1 MIKPQGHRAPFSMEA
16 QMPNNLADLPFF
28 IKVFAVIIGAVFAMT
43 LTGDIDKEGKLK
55 LSFGVFVKIAFS
67 AVFGFLSGGWL
78 IEYMG
83 WQSWGYTSHGFIM
96 MLCSVFGMTLVG
108 IVYQA
113 ALLSLNG
120 KNLGEIISEIKIT
133 FKSIFK

>member
-1 MIKPQGHRAPFSMEA
+1 MTEPQGHRAPFSMEA

-113 ALLSLNG
+113 ALLSLKG

>member
-1 MIKPQGHRAPFSMEA
+1 
-16 QMPNNLADLPFF
+16 MPNNLTDLPFF

-43 LTGDIDKEGKLK
+43 LTGDIDSDGKLK
-55 LSFGVFVKIAFS
+55 LSFGVFIKITFS
-67 AVFGFLSGGWL
+67 AVFGFLAGAWL
-78 IEYMG
+78 IEHMG
-83 WQSWGYTSHGFIM
+83 LEALSYASHGFIM

-113 ALLSLNG
+113 ALLSLKG
-120 KNLGEIISEIKIT
+120 KKLSEIVAEVKET